1 MQSEKL
7 KYMEKNSS
15 RKPSNLP
22 LTSVID
28 KLADTILLLVFLILM
43 VLLTKQTRDEKEYE
57 YEHDE
62 FHGDY
67 DYKVAESEIGV
78 RY

>member
-1 MQSEKL
+1 
-7 KYMEKNSS
+7 
-15 RKPSNLP
+15 
-22 LTSVID
+22 
-28 KLADTILLLVFLILM
+28 M